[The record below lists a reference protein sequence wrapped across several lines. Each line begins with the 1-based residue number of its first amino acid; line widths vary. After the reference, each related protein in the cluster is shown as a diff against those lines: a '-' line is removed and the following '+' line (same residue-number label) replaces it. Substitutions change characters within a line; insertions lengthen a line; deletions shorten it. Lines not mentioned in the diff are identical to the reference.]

1 MNLRLVQFGIPKGF
15 LHRVQGATEQ
25 VSIQFFKPGTGNRGI
40 EVDSFIE
47 GINLNTGLG
56 AGRESA
62 LSTLTSSTKATDS
75 PLVLTDILLVFTL
88 ELCNKMV
95 SLCQ

>member
-1 MNLRLVQFGIPKGF
+1 MPRTNQ
-15 LHRVQGATEQ
+15 H
-25 VSIQFFKPGTGNRGI
+25 SIFKS

-62 LSTLTSSTKATDS
+62 LSKLRSSMEATDS
-75 PLVLTDILLVFTL
+75 PLVLTDILLVFAL
-88 ELCNKMV
+88 ELCNGMV
-95 SLCQ
+95 DPAIVKIFSRQVSPAIDLTSKIILIVED